1 LSALPGAAVVAAV
14 VDKAAKMEATRLAAL
29 VVVVEEELSPR
40 HSRSP

>member
-1 LSALPGAAVVAAV
+1 LSVPPGEEEEAVV

-29 VVVVEEELSPR
+29 VVEVVEELSPR